1 MKEKYDGELEIKQ
14 RQERQETLRCEI
26 KQEQAALSE
35 EQERSDIM
43 ATPIA
48 L

>member
-1 MKEKYDGELEIKQ
+1 MGEKYDGESKIKQ
-14 RQERQETLRCEI
+14 RQGLQETLRGWLKREL
-26 KQEQAALSE
+26 ADLSE

-43 ATPIA
+43 VTPVE